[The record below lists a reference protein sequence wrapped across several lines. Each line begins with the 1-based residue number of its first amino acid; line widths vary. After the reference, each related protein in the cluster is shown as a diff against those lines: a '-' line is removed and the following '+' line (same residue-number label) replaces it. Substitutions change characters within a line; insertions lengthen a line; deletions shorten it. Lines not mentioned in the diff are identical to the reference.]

1 VPDPTGE
8 PAVEIAVLTA
18 SFDARPGAEEALLAT
33 LSNYVV
39 MTRHEPGCRNVDLV
53 ASVTHGGRFVVIE
66 KWESAD
72 AVQRHLDSP
81 LMTEMARAALGSLAS
96 KPTIDLYDSI
106 SAHDLN

>member
-1 VPDPTGE
+1 MLV
-8 PAVEIAVLTA
+8 A
-18 SFDARPGAEEALLAT
+18 SFDARPGGEEALLAS
-33 LSNYVV
+33 LSRYVV

-72 AVQRHLDSP
+72 AVQGHLDSP
-81 LMTEMARAALGSLAS
+81 LMTEMARAAIPALAS